1 MSKVNQLNDDAKEKF
16 EAGLQEQ
23 SQAQVELKKQHEK
36 YAKKLENLS
45 KKDPFPQAKV
55 DKLKE
60 DIRIEMHENFSPRK
74 GNRTSKVAGVVNS
87 ETSKMEGDTDEDL
100 DAAGEKNTQ
109 LKELI
114 KKINQMNDKIPKKFE
129 KFQQDIDDKQ
139 KVSDA
144 KMKQMLKSATD
155 KLTKGASK

>member
-1 MSKVNQLNDDAKEKF
+1 MSKVTQLTGDAKEKF

-23 SQAQVELKKQHEK
+23 SQAQDALKKQHEK
-36 YAKKLENLS
+36 YAKKLETLS

-60 DIRIEMHENFSPRK
+60 DIRVEMHENFSPRK
-74 GNRTSKVAGVVNS
+74 GSRTSKMAGVVGS
-87 ETSKMEGDTDEDL
+87 ESSKIEGDTDEDL
-100 DAAGEKNTQ
+100 DATGENNASM
-109 LKELI
+109 KELI

-155 KLTKGASK
+155 KLSKGASK

>member
-60 DIRIEMHENFSPRK
+60 DIRVEMHENFSPK
-74 GNRTSKVAGVVNS
+74 KTSKLAGMVNS
-87 ETSKMEGDTDEDL
+87 EQSSKMEGDTDQDL
-100 DAAGEKNTQ
+100 NAAGDKNTNTQ
-109 LKELI
+109 MKELI
-114 KKINQMNDKIPKKFE
+114 KKINQMKDKIPKKFE
-129 KFQQDIDDKQ
+129 KFQQDIDEKQ

>member
-1 MSKVNQLNDDAKEKF
+1 MSKVNQLTDDAKEKF

-23 SQAQVELKKQHEK
+23 SQAQDALKKQHEK

-74 GNRTSKVAGVVNS
+74 ASKITGIVNS
-87 ETSKMEGDTDEDL
+87 EQSSKMEGDTDQDPNT
-100 DAAGEKNTQ
+100 AGEKNTNTQ
-109 LKELI
+109 MKELI
-114 KKINQMNDKIPKKFE
+114 KKINQMKDKIPKKFE
-129 KFQQDIDDKQ
+129 KFQQDIDEKQ